1 MITFITKIATI
12 TATMTTRL
20 NTIIV
25 FPIPS
30 RFDRILIPK
39 ISPITKS
46 TPHNGAKIFANAF
59 RSYFINFPSMLR
71 PLLCIHLYE
80 ISHGTGHRWIC
91 HFLLLSHQ
99 LTCMLP
105 SLIKITSSMIFSISA
120 IRCVEMI
127 TVPSSL

>member
-1 MITFITKIATI
+1 MNGIINLKKEAGMTSHDAVFKLRKIWITFITKIATI

-71 PLLCIHLYE
+71 PSSVY
-80 ISHGTGHRWIC
+80 IC
-91 HFLLLSHQ
+91 MKY
-99 LTCMLP
+99 LTEQG
-105 SLIKITSSMIFSISA
+105 IDGFAAFFS
-120 IRCVEMI
+120 
-127 TVPSSL
+127 